1 MERGRPVFSPD
12 FTCPLI
18 LWILPGS
25 LCFAYVS
32 LTLSG
37 WLSQTILLALQVPYA
52 VLNPI
57 PYHYGWFG
65 LFRFR
70 SPLLTESLRFL
81 FLRVLRCFTSPG
93 SLLAT
98 MDSLQDLRF
107 FTVGVAP
114 FGNPWIE
121 AYLQLPMAYRSL
133 SRPSSAPD
141 AKAFTLC
148 SWSLT
153 FLKLDTTSRL
163 CPLVLSFS

>member
-93 SLLAT
+93 SLPVP
-98 MDSLQDLRF
+98 MDSVQDLRF

-114 FGNPWIE
+114 FGNLWI
-121 AYLQLPMAYRSL
+121 YRLFAAPHSL
-133 SRPSSAPD
+133 SQ
-141 AKAFTLC
+141 
-148 SWSLT
+148 
-153 FLKLDTTSRL
+153 
-163 CPLVLSFS
+163 LVASFFGS